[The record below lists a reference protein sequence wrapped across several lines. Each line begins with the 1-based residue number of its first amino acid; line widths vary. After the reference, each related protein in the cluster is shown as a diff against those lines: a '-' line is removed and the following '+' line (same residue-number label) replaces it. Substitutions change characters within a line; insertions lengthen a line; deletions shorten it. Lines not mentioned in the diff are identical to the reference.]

1 MAGTPMVTCSFGA
14 DCKAQGTRC
23 PRGFDKLYRIRSFF
37 QFSSLQMLGNG
48 EELKKEKCVVEFD
61 SGERCDGKSS
71 QYRGREKILRK
82 ITIAFKIG
90 PDTKKDRIN
99 LSGCVKTISPSP
111 DKELKFLARTS
122 DTVHHNRHFM
132 FMGGIN

>member
-1 MAGTPMVTCSFGA
+1 
-14 DCKAQGTRC
+14 
-23 PRGFDKLYRIRSFF
+23 
-37 QFSSLQMLGNG
+37 MLGNG

-111 DKELKFLARTS
+111 DKELKFLARQECRILRETFK
-122 DTVHHNRHFM
+122 NRTYLEKFK
-132 FMGGIN
+132 